1 MGGFADHWENKIL
14 GHVFGKGSYTPPTI
28 YVALSTADPLD
39 DASGLAEP
47 TGDGYARVQTSA
59 SDWNAADG
67 GSLDNAA
74 DVTFPEATGSWG
86 TVTHFALFDA
96 ADGGNMLAHGAL
108 GQSKSVSSS
117 ETARFETGALDV
129 SLD

>member
-1 MGGFADHWENKIL
+1 MSGLADYWENEIL
-14 GHVFGKGSYTPPTI
+14 DYLFGNGSYTPPTI
-28 YVALSTADPLD
+28 YVGLSTADPLD

-47 TGDGYARVQTSA
+47 NGNGYARVMTAA
-59 SDWNAADG
+59 SDWNAASG
-67 GSLDNAA
+67 GSVDNVN
-74 DVTFPEATGSWG
+74 DITFPEATGSWG
-86 TVTHFALFDA
+86 TVTHFALFDT

-108 GQSKSVSSS
+108 SQSQSISSS